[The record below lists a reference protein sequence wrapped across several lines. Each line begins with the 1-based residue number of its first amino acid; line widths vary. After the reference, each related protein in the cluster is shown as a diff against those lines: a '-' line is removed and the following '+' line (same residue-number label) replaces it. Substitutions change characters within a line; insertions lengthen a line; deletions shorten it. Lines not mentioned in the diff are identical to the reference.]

1 MIFIKMK
8 KNLFVSLVLVLIM
21 ISNSLSAQ
29 NTPAKKNV
37 AGSWLGKL
45 TADGMDLRVV
55 FNLKL
60 TEMDSLT
67 VTLDSPDQGAEG
79 IAAGPVTLD
88 NQKIVIKAPDINGE
102 YVGTVTSDSTMEGT
116 WTQNGGTFPL
126 NLKKQDKT
134 KL

>member
-1 MIFIKMK
+1 MKKILIFI
-8 KNLFVSLVLVLIM
+8 LLSILVMVPI
-21 ISNSLSAQ
+21 SLSAQ

-37 AGSWLGKL
+37 TGSWLGRL
-45 TADGMDLRVV
+45 SANGMDLRVV

-60 TEMDSLT
+60 TEMDSLI

-79 IAAGPVTLD
+79 IAAGPVILD
-88 NQKIVIKAPDINGE
+88 NLKLVIKAPDINGE
-102 YVGTVTSDSTMEGT
+102 YSGIVSSDSTIEGT

>member
-1 MIFIKMK
+1 MK
-8 KNLFVSLVLVLIM
+8 KILFLTLLSILVMVPI
-21 ISNSLSAQ
+21 SLSAQ
-29 NTPAKKNV
+29 KTPAKKSV

-55 FNLKL
+55 FNIKL

-67 VTLDSPDQGAEG
+67 VTLDSPDQGAKD
-79 IAAGPVTLD
+79 IPAGPVILD
-88 NQKIVIKAPDINGE
+88 MQKLVIKAPDINGE
-102 YVGTVTSDSTMEGT
+102 YSGIVSSDSTIEGT

>member
-1 MIFIKMK
+1 MK
-8 KNLFVSLVLVLIM
+8 KILFLTLLSILVMVPI
-21 ISNSLSAQ
+21 SLSAQ

-45 TADGMDLRVV
+45 SAEGMDLRVV

-60 TEMDSLT
+60 TEMDSLI

-79 IAAGPVTLD
+79 IPAGPVILD
-88 NQKIVIKAPDINGE
+88 MQKLVIKAPDINGE
-102 YVGTVTSDSTMEGT
+102 YSGIVSSDSTIEGT

-126 NLKKQDKT
+126 NLKRQVKT